1 MTVGPAR
8 VSRRLPS
15 ENTEHINS
23 VVSDGPVFVL
33 YIAHS
38 CKVSMAHHIRVVVR
52 ELLEKLF
59 PLDVDLEAYCRDRFF
74 EECRKR
80 WTDAMNPIAKINRL
94 LDAVDPQQLLA
105 ELRKTHPQEVE
116 EAIRRHHERATEPLL
131 PSDTEPDTPP
141 RSVPPAPS
149 DPCYE
154 RVPRTALAN
163 RIFRSYLRTHR
174 VATLLQ
180 TWRGGGKTLARMV
193 GEAARAHGISSRWL
207 TDYATEQSTVP
218 EFYYL
223 LTGER
228 SIRDQVDFS
237 EWLYRQTAPRGLLI
251 VLLGTRGPELLL
263 NQVAAVVRGY
273 LASRPDSMFLVVGG
287 ERLLRLRQHTNYPW
301 LRLLPSASF
310 VDVPDLTPE
319 EVTQLLGLQQTTPTV
334 SVEHSALLHSLT
346 GGHPWLL
353 YELIRQN
360 LFDPVA
366 AKAELRHQIIQA
378 KLLDRHLA
386 DPQARDVLTK
396 LEHGE
401 PVASIQDPS
410 IRHDPARYAESR
422 LYFDGLLRLD
432 GKGRIGS

>member
-1 MTVGPAR
+1 M
-8 VSRRLPS
+8 SRRQTI
-15 ENTEHINS
+15 ENAEHISS

-80 WTDAMNPIAKINRL
+80 WTDAMNRIAKINRL
-94 LDAVDPQQLLA
+94 LDAIDPQQLLA
-105 ELRKTHPQEVE
+105 ELRMTHPQEVE
-116 EAIRRHHERATEPLL
+116 EVIRRHHEQTTL
-131 PSDTEPDTPP
+131 PVPASYDADTPP
-141 RSVPPAPS
+141 RALPPAPS

-163 RIFRSYLRTHR
+163 RIFHSYLRTHR

-193 GEAARAHGISSRWL
+193 GELARVRGISSRWL
-207 TDYATEQSTVP
+207 TDYATEQSTVS

-237 EWLYRQTAPRGLLI
+237 EWLYRQTAPHGLLL
-251 VLLGTRGPELLL
+251 VLLGTRGSELLL

-273 LASRPDSMFLVVGG
+273 LSSRPDSMFLVVGG

-301 LRLLPSASF
+301 LRLLPAASF

-319 EVTQLLGLQQTTPTV
+319 EITQLLALQKMNPPV
-334 SVEHSALLHSLT
+334 SVDHAALLHSLT

-360 LFDPVA
+360 ICDPAA

-386 DPQARDVLTK
+386 DPQACEVLTK

-401 PVASIQDPS
+401 PVTSIQDPS

-422 LYFDGLLRLD
+422 LYFDGLLRMD
-432 GKGRIGS
+432 GKGGIGS

>member
-1 MTVGPAR
+1 
-8 VSRRLPS
+8 
-15 ENTEHINS
+15 
-23 VVSDGPVFVL
+23 
-33 YIAHS
+33 
-38 CKVSMAHHIRVVVR
+38 MAHHIRVVVR

-94 LDAVDPQQLLA
+94 LDVVDPHQLLV
-105 ELRKTHPQEVE
+105 ELRKTHPQAVE
-116 EAIRRHHERATEPLL
+116 EVIRRHHGLATTHLV
-131 PSDTEPDTPP
+131 PSSYESETAP
-141 RSVPPAPS
+141 RSVPPVPS

-154 RVPRTALAN
+154 RVPRTALAE

-193 GEAARAHGISSRWL
+193 DEVARAQGISSRWL

-237 EWLYRQTAPRGLLI
+237 EWLYRQTAPRGLMI
-251 VLLGTRGPELLL
+251 ALLGTRGPELLL

-310 VDVPDLTPE
+310 VDVPDLTLE
-319 EVTQLLGLQQTTPTV
+319 EVTQLLALKKTTPPL
-334 SVEHSALLHSLT
+334 SIDHAPLLHSLT

-353 YELIRQN
+353 NELISQN
-360 LFDPVA
+360 LFDPA
-366 AKAELRHQIIQA
+366 SAQAELRHQISQA

-386 DPQARDVLTK
+386 DPQAFEVLSK

-401 PVASIQDPS
+401 PIASLQDPS
-410 IRHDPARYAESR
+410 IRHDPAHYPESR
-422 LYFDGLLRLD
+422 LYFDALLRAD
-432 GKGRIGS
+432 GKRRIGR